1 MMNTHKNLRNPFWV
15 AKKLDS
21 SVMHYGQIQ
30 DGSQVV
36 SKMPIHT
43 FHKKDNMIS
52 FIHQNGGEYVNEEI
66 L

>member
-1 MMNTHKNLRNPFWV
+1 MNTHKNLRNPFWAV
-15 AKKLDS
+15 KTEDNSIIHNGEIKK
-21 SVMHYGQIQ
+21 
-30 DGSQVV
+30 GSQVV

-52 FIHQNGGEYVNEEI
+52 FIEQHGGEYVNEEI